1 MAKKLLNG
9 ELNLKDQQLTCI
21 PSSLHNKRNQF
32 NNLVRLNLSNN
43 MITELDDDVCRGLNS
58 LQELNLQFNKL
69 KVISKHVKALMQLK
83 KLNLD

>member
-1 MAKKLLNG
+1 
-9 ELNLKDQQLTCI
+9 
-21 PSSLHNKRNQF
+21 
-32 NNLVRLNLSNN
+32 